1 MEYDLWDKIYVIFLK
16 NQLIL
21 SSSKVLENFYTE
33 GDRYRQF
40 VYDLNNAL
48 TLEPAFFFTNP
59 KILEKAQ
66 EIFYRHRFSVKDPK
80 VNGEINEIIG
90 KLNVLNNTPDYVK
103 RIQLYNYLSYQED
116 SRQIKFYHDDLFLES
131 MANDANVIFKL
142 ISGDLSGVDSTYFLG
157 STNYLV
163 STIPEFYLED
173 LRRIELTMAKI
184 DELASQKGF
193 SKIGERA
200 FAKDTRKNIQKI
212 KVKEE

>member
-48 TLEPAFFFTNP
+48 TLEPAFFFTNQ
-59 KILEKAQ
+59 KILDKAQ